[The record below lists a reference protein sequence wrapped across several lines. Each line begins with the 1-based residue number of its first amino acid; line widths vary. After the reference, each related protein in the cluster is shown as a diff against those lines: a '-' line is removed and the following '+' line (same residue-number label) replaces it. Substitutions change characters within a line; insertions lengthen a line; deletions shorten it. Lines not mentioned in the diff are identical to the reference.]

1 MLDKVRTVSELAS
14 KNYSEF
20 SLRKFGK
27 QYVLKTGNK
36 YVSKHEDKSEICT
49 HKSEKVFENEYALLC
64 YLERRI

>member
-1 MLDKVRTVSELAS
+1 MLNKVNTMAKLAS

-20 SLRKFGK
+20 SLKKFGK

-36 YVSKHEDKSEICT
+36 FVGKHAGESEICT
-49 HKSEKVFENEYALLC
+49 HKSERVFESEYQLLN